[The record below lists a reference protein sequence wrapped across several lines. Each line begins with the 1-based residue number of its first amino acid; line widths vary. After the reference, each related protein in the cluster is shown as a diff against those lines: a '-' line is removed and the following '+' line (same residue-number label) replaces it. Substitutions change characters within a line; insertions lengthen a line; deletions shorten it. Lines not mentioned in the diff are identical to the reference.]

1 MKLMIEMKW
10 NKYYCHLDRCIIVS
24 SPIFTLKALCINYVN
39 SLYLRFISILI
50 KTSFQLTYYWIIW
63 LNIVR
68 MSRVS

>member
-50 KTSFQLTYYWIIW
+50 KTYFQ
-63 LNIVR
+63 
-68 MSRVS
+68 